1 MCSGYSLRRTL
12 VLPALHSKCLLHIS
26 GMTKNVSNQSC
37 DSSQGMVF
45 EPLDI
50 WYWTIRAIIAVLTVI
65 GNGFVIYLILCR
77 RRLQVASNWFVL
89 SLTVADFCI
98 GFFVTPCG
106 FACTFYFRCEW
117 YLQIVFYN
125 FMLFSSTTSLWVL
138 AVDRYLSIMY
148 SLRYTSMM
156 TNKRIFAMVV
166 AAWGSSFATTF
177 VRLLWFNDCH
187 NYFEKNIDNFYRL
200 VMDFFV
206 GIGSCLIL
214 IFIYLRVLFISRKV
228 ARQIKAQENEV
239 NHNYEANELNRS
251 LSHVRQNLS
260 TSLLGSV
267 VSLFVLCN
275 SLSVF
280 VSFSTIFKS
289 PYLKAIHFKL
299 AYLLVHLNSFLN
311 ALVYA
316 LVKKDIRLEIR
327 RTFHCSN

>member
-1 MCSGYSLRRTL
+1 MRRTL
-12 VLPALHSKCLLHIS
+12 VLPALHGKCLLDIT
-26 GMTKNVSNQSC
+26 GMPQNVSNQSC
-37 DSSQGMVF
+37 DSTEGIVL
-45 EPLDI
+45 EPLDT

-77 RRLQVASNWFVL
+77 RRLRVASNWFVL

-98 GFFVTPCG
+98 GLFITPSG

-125 FMLFSSTTSLWVL
+125 FLLFSSTTSLWVL
-138 AVDRYLSIMY
+138 AVDRYLSIVY

-156 TNKRIFAMVV
+156 TNKRVFAMVV

-177 VRLLWFNDCH
+177 VRLLWVHDCR
-187 NYFEKNIDNFYRL
+187 NYFKKNIDNFYRL
-200 VMDFFV
+200 AMDFFI
-206 GIGSCLIL
+206 GFGSCLIL
-214 IFIYLRVLFISRKV
+214 ISIYLRVLFISRKV
-228 ARQIKAQENEV
+228 ARQIKAQGNEV
-239 NHNYEANELNRS
+239 NHNYKANELKCS

-267 VSLFVLCN
+267 VALFVLCN
-275 SLSVF
+275 SFSVF
-280 VSFSTIFKS
+280 VSFSMIFRS
-289 PYLKAIHFKL
+289 SFLKAIHFKL

-316 LVKKDIRLEIR
+316 LVKKDIRLEVR
-327 RTFHCSN
+327 RTFHCSGNTPPS